1 MMRRVSGQ
9 VAHRDT
15 VLATELFGASD
26 RPAMV
31 LIMGATASMIGWPDS
46 LCVELARRGFRVV
59 RFDHRDTGRSTTVPP
74 GEAGYAAEDMAADV
88 VAILDGLG
96 LDRAHLVG
104 MSLGGYIGQMI
115 AVDHPARVATL
126 TLIASEPLGWDG
138 DPLPHIAPEFMAHF
152 GALAT
157 LDWTDAAA
165 VEDFL
170 VGIDALSCGT
180 GHRFDAAAAR
190 AQARLVLSRT
200 ASPASMFN
208 HATVATRKEWTGHY
222 RRIAQPTLV
231 IHGQDDPV
239 LPIENGRALAAS
251 IAGAHIAEL
260 EGVGHELP
268 AAHIA
273 DIAAL
278 IARHASGGG

>member
-1 MMRRVSGQ
+1 MVRRNNGQ
-9 VAHRDT
+9 VVHRDM
-15 VLATELFGASD
+15 VLATEEFGVAD
-26 RPAMV
+26 RPAIV
-31 LIMGATASMIGWPDS
+31 LIMGATASMIGWPDG
-46 LCVELARRGFRVV
+46 LCIELARHGFRVV

-74 GEAGYAAEDMAADV
+74 GEADYAVEDMAADV

-152 GALAT
+152 SALAT

-165 VEDFL
+165 AEDFL

-180 GHRFDAAAAR
+180 GHCFDGAAAR
-190 AQARLVLSRT
+190 AQARRALSRT

-208 HATVATRKEWTGHY
+208 HATVATRQEWAGAY

-231 IHGQDDPV
+231 IHGQGDPV
-239 LPIENGRALAAS
+239 LPIENGRALAAG
-251 IAGAHIAEL
+251 IAEAQIAEL

-278 IARHASGGG
+278 IARHASGDG